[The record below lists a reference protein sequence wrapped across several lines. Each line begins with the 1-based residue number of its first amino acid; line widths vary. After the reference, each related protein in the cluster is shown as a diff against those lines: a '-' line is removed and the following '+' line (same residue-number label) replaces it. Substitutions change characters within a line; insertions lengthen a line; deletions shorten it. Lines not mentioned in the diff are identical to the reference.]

1 MKILISQLEYVKPP
15 RNFVFDALER
25 SYYDFL
31 HDHKL
36 LPAPNIN
43 KVAYNDYDCLVL
55 TGGPDSVTRNQTE
68 NTLYAHAMSK
78 GKPIIGI
85 CHGAFVINE
94 LAGGVNGSIEG
105 HVDKDHSVTMGGK
118 IYTVNSYHTQM
129 IKRLPEDFV
138 SIAED
143 KDGNPEAFRHR
154 SLPVFGIVW
163 HPERMLDPVLP
174 DAVRDLLFP
183 AI

>member
-1 MKILISQLEYVKPP
+1 MRILISQQEYIKPP

-31 HDHKL
+31 HDHEL

-43 KVAYNDYDCLVL
+43 KVVYNDYDCLML
-55 TGGPDSVTRNQTE
+55 TGGPDSVARKQTE
-68 NTLYAHAMSK
+68 NMLYDHAMSK

-105 HVDKDHSVTMGGK
+105 HVGKDHSVTMGGK
-118 IYTVNSYHTQM
+118 IYPVNSYHTQM
-129 IKRLPEDFV
+129 IERLSDDFV
-138 SIAED
+138 SLAKD
-143 KDGNPEAFRHR
+143 KDGNVEAFRHKE
-154 SLPVFGIVW
+154 LPVFGIVW
-163 HPERMLDPVLP
+163 HPERMLDPVLT
-174 DAVRDLLFP
+174 DGVRDLLSP
-183 AI
+183 AV